1 MRAIKLLLITSM
13 FSALMIVSGC
23 SSSPSAEEKAQLDNL
38 KSEVA
43 QLESNVK
50 AKQNEKA
57 TLDKQIAEKNGRLKQ
72 CQSDQDAVK
81 KALGK

>member
-1 MRAIKLLLITSM
+1 MRAIKLLLIISM

-23 SSSPSAEEKAQLDNL
+23 SSSPSQEEKAQLDNL

-57 TLDKQIAEKNGRLKQ
+57 TLDKQITEKNGRLKQ

>member
-23 SSSPSAEEKAQLDNL
+23 SSSPSQEEKAQLDNL
-38 KSEVA
+38 KLEVA

-57 TLDKQIAEKNGRLKQ
+57 TLEKQIAEKNGRLKQ